1 MEGRLSWTR
10 RSRQLGLEKH
20 LPDVSVVMAVYNEE
34 RYVVSAINSILAQQ
48 GPTIELI
55 VVDDLSTDGTVG
67 LVQDIVDRDQRV
79 RLYRTPEKGKVRAF
93 NFGISL
99 AKGEWTCLFAG
110 DDLMPDGSLSERYDA
125 VRREPTDIPV
135 IGTCRLVTMSE
146 DKKLDG
152 QVVPR
157 DPTKQAFSGVC
168 FLMNRKAL
176 ALIWPVPEA
185 LPNEDTWMEMAGRYL
200 DLRSVVS
207 PTIGA
212 RWRLHSGNSI
222 NMLVPF
228 AEFNRKLSSRMIA
241 PRLFLEQHRARLSP
255 YAIRALEAHEAS
267 EQARVRGSILGILRS
282 GIPLVDKLR
291 AISLSGPF
299 MYTIRRRAYRLFS
312 GW

>member
-1 MEGRLSWTR
+1 M
-10 RSRQLGLEKH
+10 
-20 LPDVSVVMAVYNEE
+20 PDVSVVMAVYNEE
-34 RYVVSAINSILAQQ
+34 LYIVSAIDSILAQE

-55 VVDDLSTDGTVG
+55 VVDDFSTDRTVS
-67 LVQDIVDRDQRV
+67 LVQDIMARDPRV

-93 NFGISL
+93 NYGVSL
-99 AKGEWTCLFAG
+99 ATGEWTCLFAG
-110 DDLMPDGSLSERYDA
+110 DDLMPEGSLGERYDA
-125 VRREPTDIPV
+125 VRSEPTDIPV

-152 QVVPR
+152 QIVPR
-157 DPTKQAFSGVC
+157 DPRKQAFSGVC

-176 ALIWPVPEA
+176 ALIWPVPES

-200 DLRSVVS
+200 GLRSVVS

-212 RWRLHSGNSI
+212 KWRLHSGNSI

-228 AEFNRKLSSRMIA
+228 AEFNRKLSTRMVA

-255 YAIRALEAHEAS
+255 DAIRALQAHVAGE
-267 EQARVRGSILGILRS
+267 EARVRGSILGILQTEM
-282 GIPLVDKLR
+282 PLVDKLR
-291 AISLSGPF
+291 AISLSTPL
-299 MYTIRRRAYRLFS
+299 MYEIRRRAYRLLS